1 LIFSVV
7 TYLQSKTLHGQ
18 KARKFF
24 PTGAIMNPNPDR
36 PVRAALMMLAAS
48 ALFASTTLLA
58 KYLGSGDNALH
69 PFQVSAGRFVFA
81 FLGVAMASLVLRPRL
96 TRPNLG
102 LHFLRTFSGWAGV
115 SLIFAAVARIA
126 ISDATAITFLNPVFG
141 MLLAIVI
148 LREKVG
154 PIRWLAA
161 GIAFVGML
169 ILLRPGTGSFQPGAL
184 LALAAAAVIGLE
196 VTLVK
201 LLSGREAP
209 LQILLVNNAMG
220 ALIALIA
227 ASFVWQMPTTG
238 QWAALIA
245 VGLVMV
251 CGQAL
256 FIQSMRAGEASYVLP
271 FSYATLVFAT
281 LYDFWIY
288 GIRPDA
294 TSLIGAGVILAGAM
308 LLVWREAVNRR

>member
-1 LIFSVV
+1 MGRCGCTTGGID
-7 TYLQSKTLHGQ
+7 
-18 KARKFF
+18 F
-24 PTGAIMNPNPDR
+24 PTSEKTAMNTDR
-36 PVRAALMMLAAS
+36 PLRAALMMLGAS

-58 KYLGSGDNALH
+58 KYLGNGENALH
-69 PFQVSAGRFVFA
+69 PLQVSAGRFVFA
-81 FLGVAMASLVLRPRL
+81 FLGVAMASAVLRPRL
-96 TRPNLG
+96 TRPDLG
-102 LHFLRTFSGWAGV
+102 LHFLRTLSGWVGV
-115 SLIFAAVARIA
+115 TLIFAAVARIA
-126 ISDATAITFLNPVFG
+126 VSDATAITFLNPVFG

-169 ILLRPGTGSFQPGAL
+169 VLLRPGSGSFQPAAL
-184 LALAAAAVIGLE
+184 LALAAAMAMGLE

-201 LLSGREAP
+201 LLSGRETP

-220 ALIALIA
+220 AVISLIAVG
-227 ASFVWQMPTTG
+227 FVWQMPTAG
-238 QWAALIA
+238 QWLALAA
-245 VGLVMV
+245 VGGVMV

-281 LYDFWIY
+281 LYDYWIY
-288 GIRPDA
+288 ATVPDA
-294 TSLIGAGVILAGAM
+294 ISLIGAGIIVGGAM
-308 LLVWREAVNRR
+308 LLIWREAVNRR